1 MSDSNSGK
9 KYKILI
15 TEDDYDNQ
23 KFLQLLLK
31 KEFEVE
37 ICDSETSFYK
47 HLNSSQFDLIIMDIS
62 LKGKKNGLDLTKEL
76 KNDGKYRNIPV
87 ICLTAHA
94 YKNDKENA
102 INAGVDLFLTKPI
115 ENQSL
120 INSIKELLVINN

>member
-1 MSDSNSGK
+1 MNNFNPDK

-23 KFLQLLLK
+23 KFLKLLLK

-37 ICDSETSFYK
+37 VCDSEVSFYK
-47 HLNSSQFDLIIMDIS
+47 HLNNFQFDLIIMDIS
-62 LKGKKNGLDLTKEL
+62 LKGKKNGLDLTREL
-76 KNDGKYRNIPV
+76 KNDEKFNDIPV

-115 ENQSL
+115 ENQFL
-120 INSIKELLVINN
+120 INSIKELLVDNN